1 MPQPV
6 PDIPL
11 IFPVDSGATSPL
23 IFLPDT
29 VVERPSVFPGDD
41 LLVKPVD
48 FIHYLEVFDIQAYA
62 KSDGSSRD
70 SGEWVP
76 SAWKPMEYVAENAD
90 PVSADHDFAIPV
102 GVSVSLIV
110 GFVLLALMLANA
122 GGAFWRYL
130 KTMFSRPALED
141 YVVEEYRGWLPP
153 SFLLFSGLNVIMT
166 AFTMAYMIDE
176 GVYDEPWVAAGDALL
191 ILLLLHLLPIL
202 RSLVI
207 RLLGSIFR
215 MNRYASAHI
224 VVSYNSQALLGTL
237 LLPLVLI
244 YFYGTE
250 EWKNHILLAS
260 FIALIVILLYHL
272 MRMFSLPGR
281 KRFVYVVYNIL
292 YLCTLEIVPLLIL
305 YKAFIEDAGT

>member
-1 MPQPV
+1 MPPPA

-11 IFPVDSGATSPL
+11 IFPVDSGATLPL
-23 IFLPDT
+23 IFPQDT
-29 VVERPSVFPGDD
+29 VTGRPPVFPGDD
-41 LLVKPVD
+41 LLVKPAD
-48 FIHYLEVFDIQAYA
+48 FIHYLKDFDAQAYA
-62 KSDGSSRD
+62 ASSGGSVD
-70 SGEWVP
+70 TGEWVL
-76 SAWKPMEYVAENAD
+76 SAWHPVEYAAELDD
-90 PVSADHDFAIPV
+90 PVLADHDPVIPV
-102 GVSVSLIV
+102 GVSVSLVV
-110 GFVLLALMLANA
+110 GFILLAMMLANA
-122 GGAFWRYL
+122 GSSFWRYL

-166 AFTMAYMIDE
+166 AFTMAYMIDA
-176 GVYDEPWVAAGDALL
+176 GVYDEPWVAAGEAFL
-191 ILLLLHLLPIL
+191 ILALLHLLPIL

-224 VVSYNSQALLGTL
+224 VVSYNSQVLLGIL
-237 LLPLVLI
+237 LFPFVLV

-250 EWKNHILLAS
+250 EWKNNILLMS
-260 FIALIVILLYHL
+260 FIVLIVILLYHL

-305 YKAFIEDAGT
+305 YKAFIENTGT